1 MDVCSMENMAIWNE
15 QTENRTHREK
25 RSEKNSDENKQY
37 VNIGAIMYRDNDNT
51 DIESECK

>member
-1 MDVCSMENMAIWNE
+1 MDVFDGKYGYLKWA
-15 QTENRTHREK
+15 NRKPNTQREK